1 MSYFVY
7 IARCA
12 DGSLYTG
19 ITTDVRRRMQEHNSG
34 TGAKYTR
41 SRGPV
46 EPVYVERQPDRA
58 EASRRERRIKLLT
71 REQKEQLV
79 GSAQGVTAAFLE
91 MSREEP
97 FADFQR
103 KLIPT
108 VEPQRILG
116 VRTPTLRAFAK
127 KLNKRADKSEFLGS
141 LPHCFFEEDQLHA
154 FVICLE
160 KDYDQ
165 AVRMLNEFLPH
176 VDNWATCDQMMPK
189 VLRARPAETLE
200 WARCWIAS
208 EHAYTRRYGLGVL
221 RQHFLDDEFR
231 EEHFALVV
239 DSVSDEYYVNMA
251 RAWYVAEAL
260 AKQPEAA
267 LRLLESNRLDAWT
280 HNKAIQKA
288 RESFRVADEV
298 KERARLLKRSMRA

>member
-7 IARCA
+7 IVRCA
-12 DGSLYTG
+12 DDSLYTG

-41 SRGPV
+41 SRGLV

-58 EASRRERRIKLLT
+58 EASRRERQIKLLT
-71 REQKEQLV
+71 RQEKERLV
-79 GSAQGVTAAFLE
+79 GSVHGAIAAFLE
-91 MSREEP
+91 MSREDDYAE
-97 FADFQR
+97 FQR
-103 KLIPT
+103 KLIPNID
-108 VEPQRILG
+108 PRRILG
-116 VRTPTLRAFAK
+116 VRTPALRAFAK
-127 KLNKRADKSEFLGS
+127 NLNKRADKGEFLKNI
-141 LPHCFFEEDQLHA
+141 PHEFFEENQLHA
-154 FVICLE
+154 FVICLG
-160 KDYDQ
+160 KDYDR
-165 AVRMLNEFLPH
+165 AICMLNEFLPR

-189 VLRARPAETLE
+189 VLRARPGETFE
-200 WARCWIAS
+200 WVKRWVAS

-221 RQHFLDDEFR
+221 RQYFLDDEFQ
-231 EEHFALVV
+231 EAHLSLAV
-239 DSVSDEYYVNMA
+239 DSASDEYYVNMA

-267 LRLLESNRLDAWT
+267 LRLLESDRLDVWT

-298 KERARLLKRSMRA
+298 KERARLLKRSVRD